1 MQSAL
6 LMDHEEKVNNSLFYV
21 FSPGIDGFFSA
32 NSPSTA
38 CPHYQKCQYSPGRG
52 SSHTGPPAQQRQI

>member
-21 FSPGIDGFFSA
+21 FSLA
-32 NSPSTA
+32 STA
-38 CPHYQKCQYSPGRG
+38 FFC
-52 SSHTGPPAQQRQI
+52 